1 MQSNIKF
8 LLNIKL
14 LSENAKTPSKG
25 DSGAAGYDLYS
36 AEDYVLQPNERYLF
50 KTDVA
55 MAIPSG
61 YYGQIAP
68 RSGLACKNGIAVFG
82 GVIDES
88 YRAGIG
94 VILKN
99 FGVFPLEV
107 KKHDR
112 IAQIIFIACNNQFE
126 LVPVNILSESER
138 NLGGFGS
145 TGK

>member
-1 MQSNIKF
+1 MK
-8 LLNIKL
+8 LEIKL

-36 AEDYVLQPNERYLF
+36 TEDYHLQPNERYLF

-55 MAIPSG
+55 MSIPSG

-68 RSGLACKNGIAVFG
+68 RSGLAYKNGIAVFG

-99 FGVFPLEV
+99 FGALPLEV

-112 IAQIIFIACNNQFE
+112 IAQIIFISCNNQFE
-126 LVPVNILSESER
+126 LIPVDSLSESER